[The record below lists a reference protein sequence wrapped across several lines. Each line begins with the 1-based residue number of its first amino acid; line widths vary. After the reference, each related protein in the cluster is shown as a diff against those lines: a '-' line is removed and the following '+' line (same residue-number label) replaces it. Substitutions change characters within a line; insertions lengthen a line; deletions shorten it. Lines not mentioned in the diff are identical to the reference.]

1 LEKGGN
7 MKTPRIY
14 RWVVLSPED
23 GDFSTRHPEISL
35 GDRLRGRL
43 RGDILLEGRIVTT
56 NPVREISGG
65 IVKLEGGSEV
75 ILGSPERNI

>member
-1 LEKGGN
+1 

-23 GDFSTRHPEISL
+23 GDISTCHPAISL